1 MDRPTTTSRDLLRA
15 LLVGFGAFLAV
26 GLVETTQIAVSITQ
40 AGKPTSWW
48 SVGSYNL
55 IYWSLAGLLTPL
67 VAWLAGLL
75 PLTGER
81 RWRHGTI
88 HFVLVAGFGLLHI
101 ALYIG
106 IRVLVG
112 EVSAEKLRAMI
123 FKTVTG
129 NMDREALI
137 YGVILAVVT
146 ARDYYRGLRVQE
158 RRQAELRASLS
169 EARLESLK
177 MQLQPH
183 FLFNAMHGVSTLIKR
198 GDGSQAHDALL
209 RLSDFLR
216 LTLEDTDHHEVPLE
230 RECEVLEAY
239 LQVQQVRY
247 GDDLV
252 LECRIEPE
260 CRNVLVPHL
269 LLQPLAENSL
279 RHGLGAGAGPGR
291 LVLDARRVGNRLQ
304 MDLSDNGRGLPERI
318 TEGRGLANV
327 RARLGHL
334 HPDDHRC
341 ELRNGEAGGA
351 VVHLDLPWRT
361 APSGSTE

>member
-1 MDRPTTTSRDLLRA
+1 MDRQPTTSRDLLRA
-15 LLVGFGAFLAV
+15 LLVGLGAFIAV
-26 GLVETTQIAVSITQ
+26 GLVETTQIAVAVTQ
-40 AGKPTSWW
+40 AGKATTWW

-55 IYWSLAGLLTPL
+55 VYWSLAGLFAPL
-67 VAWLAGLL
+67 VVWLAGLL

-81 RWRHGTI
+81 RWRHGAV
-88 HFVLVAGFGLLHI
+88 HVALAAAFGLLHI
-101 ALYIG
+101 SIYMGVRMLQG
-106 IRVLVG
+106 DVP
-112 EVSAEKLRAMI
+112 AEKLWASI
-123 FKTVTG
+123 VKTSTG

-146 ARDYYRGLRVQE
+146 AREYYRGLRLQE

-198 GDGSQAHDALL
+198 GDGSLAHDALL
-209 RLSDFLR
+209 RLSGFLR
-216 LTLEDTDHHEVPLE
+216 LTLEDADHHQVPLE

-247 GDDLV
+247 GDNLV
-252 LECRIEPE
+252 LDCDVEPD
-260 CRNVLVPHL
+260 CSRALVPHL

-279 RHGLGAGAGPGR
+279 RHGLGTVGGPGR
-291 LVLDARRVGNRLQ
+291 LHLQARRAGDRLQ
-304 MDLSDNGRGLPERI
+304 LELRDNGRGLPVDL
-318 TEGRGLANV
+318 TEGRGLTNV
-327 RARLGHL
+327 RARLEQL

-341 ELRNGEAGGA
+341 ELCNGEAGGA
-351 VVHLDLPWRT
+351 VVRVDLPWRT
-361 APSGSTE
+361 A

>member
-1 MDRPTTTSRDLLRA
+1 MDRPTTSSRDLLRA
-15 LLVGFGAFLAV
+15 LLVGLGAFVAV

-81 RWRHGTI
+81 RWRHGAV
-88 HFVLVAGFGLLHI
+88 HVVLAAAFGMLHI
-101 ALYIG
+101 SLYIG

-112 EVSAEKLRAMI
+112 ELPAEKLGAAI
-123 FKTVTG
+123 FKTATG

-137 YGVILAVVT
+137 YGVILAVAT
-146 ARDYYRGLRVQE
+146 ARDYYRGLRIQE

-216 LTLEDTDHHEVPLE
+216 LTLEDTDHHEVPLQ
-230 RECEVLEAY
+230 RECEILEAY
-239 LQVQQVRY
+239 LHVQQVRY
-247 GDDLV
+247 GDDLT
-252 LECRIEPE
+252 LECRLDPE
-260 CRNVLVPHL
+260 CRTALVPHL
-269 LLQPLAENSL
+269 VLQPLAENSL
-279 RHGLGAGAGPGR
+279 RHGLGADGGPGR
-291 LVLDARRVGNRLQ
+291 LVLEARRDGDRLRVV
-304 MDLSDNGRGLPERI
+304 LADNGRGLPDQI
-318 TEGRGLANV
+318 AEGRGLANV
-327 RARLGHL
+327 RARLAHL

-341 ELRNGEAGGA
+341 DLRNGEGGGA
-351 VVHLDLPWRT
+351 VVILDLPWRT
-361 APSGSTE
+361 P